1 MSLATRKQDARTRA
15 KAVRAGLSADPR
27 DLVRRWPGM
36 EPSAV
41 IAGYW
46 PLGDEF
52 DTRPLLEHLSR
63 RHTVVLPVTPRDRL
77 QLAFRRWTPGA
88 AMEAGPFGTQHPVGE
103 VGGEQAP
110 AVPDVVLVPLLA
122 WTRAGDRL
130 GYGGGFYDVTLE
142 ALRRDN
148 PALRAVGVGYHG
160 QRVDVLPVEDH
171 DQRLDFIL
179 TERGLAAT
187 RL

>member
-1 MSLATRKQDARTRA
+1 MSLATRKQDARARA
-15 KAVRAGLSADPR
+15 KAVRAQLSADPR

-46 PLGDEF
+46 PMGDEMNV
-52 DTRPLLEHLSR
+52 RPLLERLAR
-63 RHTVVLPVTPRDRL
+63 QHTVVLPVTPRDRL
-77 QLAFRRWTPGA
+77 QLSFRRWAPGA

-103 VGGEQAP
+103 VGGDLAP

-122 WTRAGDRL
+122 WTRGGDRL

-142 ALRRDN
+142 TLRADN
-148 PALRAVGVGYHG
+148 PGLRAVGVGYAG